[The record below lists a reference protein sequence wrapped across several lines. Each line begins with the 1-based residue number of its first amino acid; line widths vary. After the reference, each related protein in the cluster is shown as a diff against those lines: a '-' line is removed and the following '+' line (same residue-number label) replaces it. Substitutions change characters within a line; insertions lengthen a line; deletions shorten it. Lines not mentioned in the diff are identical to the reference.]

1 MQYVLLWFQH
11 LLSVFMG
18 HGFSTLAL
26 FSELEEEDL
35 NELGISNPEDRAKI
49 LTAAQML
56 IDYEGNIID

>member
-1 MQYVLLWFQH
+1 
-11 LLSVFMG
+11 MG